1 MKNNIQS
8 SVLVAVDMGSQS
20 FRAMAA
26 EMTPTGA
33 LRVLGV
39 EESSQKCCVHRG
51 VVDNTSDAGYML
63 TSVIK
68 LLGNRIRK
76 QVGNAA
82 FVCVGGQS
90 MKVVSVSS
98 SRDLGCKREITKEL
112 LAKMEWECKEKMEK
126 KNPDI
131 AVLDIIPSYYQLDG
145 EKQTHEP
152 TPSQHAVFF
161 TAHYNAFW
169 GKKELAEKV
178 DKTFQRTA
186 FENEKMYARPEVLMN
201 ALASEEEMNNGCAVL
216 DLGAQTST
224 LTIHKGGEYLYNQV
238 VPLGGYDITEAVEQ
252 LGISLMQAE
261 RLKCIYGVASAD
273 MVKVNRTY
281 LLTNPEGEKISV
293 SAVELA
299 EVISGKLAEMLTPL
313 MEALNKESGIEVLYV
328 TGGGAML
335 NGIVGYI
342 QRMTGVKVMGGS
354 HAAWLTAD
362 TPDEYCMPQYAS
374 LVGTLLLGAEHRKTH
389 PQTNYSGNKPLIE
402 KIMERTLIL
411 FTDQGEESK
420 KLIVE

>member
-26 EMTPTGA
+26 EVTPSGA

-51 VVDNTSDAGYML
+51 VVENTSDAGYML

-82 FVCVGGQS
+82 FVCAGGQS

-98 SRDLGCKREITKEL
+98 SRDLGCKREITSEL
-112 LAKMEWECKEKMEK
+112 LAKMEWECKEKIEK
-126 KNPDI
+126 KNPDV
-131 AVLDIIPSYYQLDG
+131 AVLDLIPSHYQLDG
-145 EKQTHEP
+145 EKQTYEP
-152 TPSQHAVFF
+152 TSDQRAVFF

-169 GKKELAEKV
+169 GKKELADKV
-178 DKTFQRTA
+178 EKTFQRTA
-186 FENEKMYARPEVLMN
+186 LVKEKMYVRPEVLMN
-201 ALASEEEMNNGCAVL
+201 ALATEEEMNNGCAVL

-224 LTIHKGGEYLYNQV
+224 LTIHKGGGYLYNQV

-261 RLKCIYGVASAD
+261 RLKCIYGVASVD

-281 LLTNPEGEKISV
+281 ILTTPEGEKISV
-293 SAVELA
+293 SAVQLA
-299 EVISGKLAEMLTPL
+299 EVISCKLAEILSPL
-313 MEALNKESGIEVLYV
+313 MEALNKEAQGVEVLYV

-335 NGIVGYI
+335 KGIVGYI
-342 QRMTGVKVMGGS
+342 QSMTSVKVMGGS
-354 HAAWLTAD
+354 HASWLTPD

-389 PQTNYSGNKPLIE
+389 PQTNNYSGNRPLFE
-402 KIMERTLIL
+402 KIKEETLKL
-411 FTDQGEESK
+411 FTDSGEESK
-420 KLIVE
+420 K

>member
-26 EMTPTGA
+26 EVTPSGA

-51 VVDNTSDAGYML
+51 VVENTSDAGYML

-82 FVCVGGQS
+82 FVCAGGQS
-90 MKVVSVSS
+90 MKVVAVSS
-98 SRDLGCKREITKEL
+98 SRDLGCKREITSEL
-112 LAKMEWECKEKMEK
+112 LAKMEWECKEKIEK
-126 KNPDI
+126 KNPDV
-131 AVLDIIPSYYQLDG
+131 AVLDLIPSHYQLDDQ
-145 EKQTHEP
+145 KQTHEP
-152 TPSQHAVFF
+152 TSDQRAVFF

-169 GKKELAEKV
+169 GKKKLEDKV
-178 DKTFQRTA
+178 EKTFQRTA
-186 FENEKMYARPEVLMN
+186 LVKEKMYVRPEVLMN
-201 ALASEEEMNNGCAVL
+201 ALATEEEMNNGCAVL

-224 LTIHKGGEYLYNQV
+224 LTIHKGGGYLYNQV

-261 RLKCIYGVASAD
+261 RLKCIYGVASSD

-281 LLTNPEGEKISV
+281 ILTTPEGEKISV
-293 SAVELA
+293 SAVQLA
-299 EVISGKLAEMLTPL
+299 EVISCKLAEILSPL
-313 MEALNKESGIEVLYV
+313 MEALNKEAQGVEVLYV

-335 NGIVGYI
+335 KGIVGCI
-342 QRMTGVKVMGGS
+342 QSMTSVKVMGGS
-354 HAAWLTAD
+354 HASWLTPD

-374 LVGTLLLGAEHRKTH
+374 LVGTLLLGAEYRKSH
-389 PQTNYSGNKPLIE
+389 PLTNNYSGNRPLFE
-402 KIMERTLIL
+402 KIKEGTLKL
-411 FTDQGEESK
+411 FTDSGEESK
-420 KLIVE
+420 K

>member
-26 EMTPTGA
+26 EVTPSGA

-51 VVDNTSDAGYML
+51 VVENTSDAGYML

-82 FVCVGGQS
+82 FVCAGGQS
-90 MKVVSVSS
+90 MKVVAVSS
-98 SRDLGCKREITKEL
+98 SRDLGCKREITSEL
-112 LAKMEWECKEKMEK
+112 LAKMEWECKEKIEK
-126 KNPDI
+126 KNPDV
-131 AVLDIIPSYYQLDG
+131 AVLDLIPSHYQLDG
-145 EKQTHEP
+145 QKQTHEP
-152 TPSQHAVFF
+152 TSDQRAVFF

-169 GKKELAEKV
+169 GKKKLEDKV
-178 DKTFQRTA
+178 EKTFQRTA
-186 FENEKMYARPEVLMN
+186 LVKEKMYVRPEVLMN
-201 ALASEEEMNNGCAVL
+201 ALATEEEMNNGCAVL

-224 LTIHKGGEYLYNQV
+224 LTIHKGGGYLYNQV

-261 RLKCIYGVASAD
+261 RLKCIYGVASAN

-281 LLTNPEGEKISV
+281 VLTTPEGEKISV
-293 SAVELA
+293 SAVQLA
-299 EVISGKLAEMLTPL
+299 EVISCKLAEILSPL
-313 MEALNKESGIEVLYV
+313 MEALNKEAQGVEVLYV

-335 NGIVGYI
+335 KGIVGCI
-342 QRMTGVKVMGGS
+342 QSMTSVKVMGGS
-354 HAAWLTAD
+354 HASWLTPD

-374 LVGTLLLGAEHRKTH
+374 LVGTLLLGAEYRKTH
-389 PQTNYSGNKPLIE
+389 PQASYSGNRPLLE
-402 KIMERTLIL
+402 KIKEGTLKL
-411 FTDQGEESK
+411 FTD
-420 KLIVE
+420 

>member
-26 EMTPTGA
+26 EVTPSGA

-51 VVDNTSDAGYML
+51 VVENTSDAGYML

-82 FVCVGGQS
+82 FVCAGGQS
-90 MKVVSVSS
+90 MKVVAVSS
-98 SRDLGCKREITKEL
+98 SRDLGCKREITSEL
-112 LAKMEWECKEKMEK
+112 LAKMEWECKEKIEK
-126 KNPDI
+126 KNPDV
-131 AVLDIIPSYYQLDG
+131 AVLDLIPSHYQLDG
-145 EKQTHEP
+145 AKQTHEP
-152 TPSQHAVFF
+152 TSDQRAVFF

-169 GKKELAEKV
+169 GKKKLEDKV
-178 DKTFQRTA
+178 EKTFQRTA
-186 FENEKMYARPEVLMN
+186 LVKEKMYVRPEVLMN
-201 ALASEEEMNNGCAVL
+201 ALATEEEMNNGCAVL

-224 LTIHKGGEYLYNQV
+224 LTIHKGGGYLYNQV

-281 LLTNPEGEKISV
+281 ILTTPEGEKISV
-293 SAVELA
+293 SAVQLA
-299 EVISGKLAEMLTPL
+299 EVISCKLAEILSPL
-313 MEALNKESGIEVLYV
+313 MEALNKEAQGIEVLYV

-335 NGIVGYI
+335 KGIVGYI
-342 QRMTGVKVMGGS
+342 QSMTSVKVMGGS
-354 HAAWLTAD
+354 HASWLTPD

-374 LVGTLLLGAEHRKTH
+374 LVGTLLLGAEYRKSH
-389 PQTNYSGNKPLIE
+389 PQASYSGNRPLFE
-402 KIMERTLIL
+402 KIKEETLKL
-411 FTDQGEESK
+411 FTDSGAESK
-420 KLIVE
+420 K

>member
-26 EMTPTGA
+26 EVTPSGA

-51 VVDNTSDAGYML
+51 VVENTSDAGYML

-82 FVCVGGQS
+82 FVCAGGQS

-98 SRDLGCKREITKEL
+98 SRDLGCKREITSDL
-112 LAKMEWECKEKMEK
+112 LAKMEWECKEKIEK
-126 KNPDI
+126 KNPDV
-131 AVLDIIPSYYQLDG
+131 AVLDLIPSHYQLDG

-152 TPSQHAVFF
+152 TSDQCAVFF

-169 GKKELAEKV
+169 GKKELADKV
-178 DKTFQRTA
+178 EKTFQRTA
-186 FENEKMYARPEVLMN
+186 LVKEKMYVRPEVLMN
-201 ALASEEEMNNGCAVL
+201 ALATEEEMNNGCAVL

-224 LTIHKGGEYLYNQV
+224 LTIHKGGGYLYNQV

-281 LLTNPEGEKISV
+281 ILTTPEGEKISV
-293 SAVELA
+293 SAVQLA
-299 EVISGKLAEMLTPL
+299 EVISCKLAEILSPL
-313 MEALNKESGIEVLYV
+313 MEALNKEAQGIEVLYV

-335 NGIVGYI
+335 KGIVGCI
-342 QRMTGVKVMGGS
+342 QSMTSVKVMGGS
-354 HAAWLTAD
+354 HASWLTPD

-374 LVGTLLLGAEHRKTH
+374 LVGTLLLGAEYRKSH
-389 PQTNYSGNKPLIE
+389 PQASYSGNRPLLE
-402 KIMERTLIL
+402 KIKEGTLRL
-411 FTDQGEESK
+411 FTDSGEESK
-420 KLIVE
+420 K

>member
-26 EMTPTGA
+26 EMTPSGA

-51 VVDNTSDAGYML
+51 VVENTSDAGYML

-82 FVCVGGQS
+82 FICVGGQS
-90 MKVVSVSS
+90 MKVGTVPST
-98 SRDLGCKREITKEL
+98 RDLGCKREITSDI
-112 LAKMEWECKEKMEK
+112 LAKMEWECKEKLEK
-126 KNPDI
+126 KHPDI
-131 AVLDIIPSYYQLDG
+131 AVLDLIPSYFRLDG
-145 EKQTHEP
+145 TEQSHEP
-152 TPSQHAVFF
+152 SPNQRAEFLEGY
-161 TAHYNAFW
+161 YNAFC
-169 GKKELAEKV
+169 GKKELEEKV
-178 DKTFQRTA
+178 EKTFQRTA
-186 FENEKMYARPEVLMN
+186 LVKEKMYVRPEVLMN
-201 ALASEEEMNNGCAVL
+201 ALTSEEEMKNGCAVL

-261 RLKCIYGVASAD
+261 RLKCIYGVACAD
-273 MVKVNRTY
+273 MLKVNRTY

-293 SAVELA
+293 SAVQLA

-313 MEALNKESGIEVLYV
+313 MEALNKETGIEILYV

-342 QRMTGVKVMGGS
+342 QRMTSVKVMGGS

-374 LVGTLLLGAEHRKTH
+374 LVGTLLLGAEYRKTH
-389 PQTNYSGNKPLIE
+389 PQTSSYSGNKPLIE
-402 KIMERTLIL
+402 KIKERTLIL
-411 FTDQGEESK
+411 FTDQGEEGK
-420 KLIVE
+420 K

>member
-26 EMTPTGA
+26 EVTPSGA

-51 VVDNTSDAGYML
+51 VVENTSDAGYML

-76 QVGNAA
+76 QIGNAA
-82 FVCVGGQS
+82 FVCAGGQS

-98 SRDLGCKREITKEL
+98 SRDLGCKREITSDL
-112 LAKMEWECKEKMEK
+112 LAKMEWECKEKIEK
-126 KNPDI
+126 KNPDV
-131 AVLDIIPSYYQLDG
+131 AVLDLIPSHYQLDG

-152 TPSQHAVFF
+152 TSDQRAVFF

-169 GKKELAEKV
+169 GKKELADKV
-178 DKTFQRTA
+178 EKTFQRTA
-186 FENEKMYARPEVLMN
+186 LVKEKMYVRPEVLMN
-201 ALASEEEMNNGCAVL
+201 ALATEEEMDNGCAVL

-224 LTIHKGGEYLYNQV
+224 LTIHKGGGYLYNQV

-261 RLKCIYGVASAD
+261 RLKCIYGVASSD

-281 LLTNPEGEKISV
+281 ILTTPEGEKISV
-293 SAVELA
+293 SAVQLA
-299 EVISGKLAEMLTPL
+299 EVISCKLTEMLSPL
-313 MEALNKESGIEVLYV
+313 MEALNKEAQGIEVLYV

-335 NGIVGYI
+335 KGIVGCI
-342 QRMTGVKVMGGS
+342 QGMTSVKVMGGS
-354 HAAWLTAD
+354 HASWLTPD

-374 LVGTLLLGAEHRKTH
+374 LVGTLLLGAEYRKSH
-389 PQTNYSGNKPLIE
+389 PQTNNYSGNRPLFE
-402 KIMERTLIL
+402 KIKEETLKL
-411 FTDQGEESK
+411 FTDSGEESK
-420 KLIVE
+420 K

>member
-26 EMTPTGA
+26 EMTPSGA

-51 VVDNTSDAGYML
+51 VVENTSDAGYML

-76 QVGNAA
+76 QIGNAA
-82 FVCVGGQS
+82 FVCAGGQS

-98 SRDLGCKREITKEL
+98 SRDLGCKREITSDL
-112 LAKMEWECKEKMEK
+112 LAKMEWECKEKIEK
-126 KNPDI
+126 KNPDV
-131 AVLDIIPSYYQLDG
+131 AVLDLIPSHYQLDG

-152 TPSQHAVFF
+152 TSDQRAVFF

-169 GKKELAEKV
+169 GKKELADKV
-178 DKTFQRTA
+178 EKTFQRTA
-186 FENEKMYARPEVLMN
+186 LVKEKMYVRPEVLMN
-201 ALASEEEMNNGCAVL
+201 ALATEEEMDNGCAVL

-224 LTIHKGGEYLYNQV
+224 LTIHKGGGYLYNQV

-261 RLKCIYGVASAD
+261 RLKCIYGVASSD

-281 LLTNPEGEKISV
+281 ILTTPEGEKISV
-293 SAVELA
+293 SAVQLA
-299 EVISGKLAEMLTPL
+299 EVISCKLAEMLTPL
-313 MEALNKESGIEVLYV
+313 MEALNKEAQGIEVLYV

-335 NGIVGYI
+335 KGIVGCI
-342 QRMTGVKVMGGS
+342 QGMTSVKVMGGS
-354 HAAWLTAD
+354 HASWLTPD

-374 LVGTLLLGAEHRKTH
+374 LVGTLLLGAEYRKSH
-389 PQTNYSGNKPLIE
+389 PQANNYSGNRPLFE
-402 KIMERTLIL
+402 KIKEETLKL
-411 FTDQGEESK
+411 FTDSGAESK
-420 KLIVE
+420 K

>member
-26 EMTPTGA
+26 EVTPSGA

-51 VVDNTSDAGYML
+51 VVENTSDAGYML

-82 FVCVGGQS
+82 FVCAGGQS

-98 SRDLGCKREITKEL
+98 SRDLGCKREITSEL
-112 LAKMEWECKEKMEK
+112 LAKMEWECKEKIEK
-126 KNPDI
+126 KNPDV
-131 AVLDIIPSYYQLDG
+131 AVLDLIPSHYQLDG

-152 TPSQHAVFF
+152 TSDQRAVFF

-169 GKKELAEKV
+169 GKKELADKV
-178 DKTFQRTA
+178 EKTFQRTA
-186 FENEKMYARPEVLMN
+186 LVKEKMYVRPEVLMN
-201 ALASEEEMNNGCAVL
+201 ALATEEEMNNGCAVL

-224 LTIHKGGEYLYNQV
+224 LTIHKGGGYLYNQV

-281 LLTNPEGEKISV
+281 ILTTPEGEKISV
-293 SAVELA
+293 SAVQLA
-299 EVISGKLAEMLTPL
+299 EVISCKLAEILSPL
-313 MEALNKESGIEVLYV
+313 MEALNKEAQGVEVLYV

-335 NGIVGYI
+335 KGIVGCI
-342 QRMTGVKVMGGS
+342 QSMTSVKVMGGS
-354 HAAWLTAD
+354 HASWLTPD

-374 LVGTLLLGAEHRKTH
+374 LVGTLLLGAEYRKSH
-389 PQTNYSGNKPLIE
+389 PQASYSGNRPLLE
-402 KIMERTLIL
+402 KIKEGTLKL
-411 FTDQGEESK
+411 FTDSGEESK
-420 KLIVE
+420 K

>member
-1 MKNNIQS
+1 MREPCPARAG
-8 SVLVAVDMGSQS
+8 VLTFGSAYGKIPVTGFAARRVNVRAARIF
-20 FRAMAA
+20 FRAG
-26 EMTPTGA
+26 TGTGTEKQKEA
-33 LRVLGV
+33 L
-39 EESSQKCCVHRG
+39 SMK
-51 VVDNTSDAGYML
+51 
-63 TSVIK
+63 K
-68 LLGNRIRK
+68 LAMI
-76 QVGNAA
+76 A
-82 FVCVGGQS
+82 FVLAL
-90 MKVVSVSS
+90 VVA
-98 SRDLGCKREITKEL
+98 
-112 LAKMEWECKEKMEK
+112 LAAPALAMKEKMY
-126 KNPDI
+126 
-131 AVLDIIPSYYQLDG
+131 V
-145 EKQTHEP
+145 
-152 TPSQHAVFF
+152 
-161 TAHYNAFW
+161 
-169 GKKELAEKV
+169 
-178 DKTFQRTA
+178 
-186 FENEKMYARPEVLMN
+186 RPEVLMN
-201 ALASEEEMNNGCAVL
+201 ALTTAEEMRQGCAVL

-252 LGISLMQAE
+252 LGLSLLQAE

-281 LLTNPEGEKISV
+281 LLTGPEGEKISV

-374 LVGTLLLGAEHRKTH
+374 LVGTLLLGAEYRKSH
-389 PQTNYSGNKPLIE
+389 PQARYSGSKPLLE
-402 KIMERTLIL
+402 KIMESTLKL
-411 FTDQGEESK
+411 FTDQGEEGK
-420 KLIVE
+420 KLIVEQY

>member
-26 EMTPTGA
+26 EVTPSGA

-51 VVDNTSDAGYML
+51 VVENTSDAGYML

-82 FVCVGGQS
+82 FVCAGGQS

-98 SRDLGCKREITKEL
+98 SRDLGCKREITSDL
-112 LAKMEWECKEKMEK
+112 LAKMEWECKEKIEK
-126 KNPDI
+126 KNPDV
-131 AVLDIIPSYYQLDG
+131 AVLDLIPSHYQLDG
-145 EKQTHEP
+145 EKQTHQP
-152 TPSQHAVFF
+152 TSDQRAVFF

-169 GKKELAEKV
+169 GKKELADKV
-178 DKTFQRTA
+178 EKTFQRTA
-186 FENEKMYARPEVLMN
+186 LVKEKMYVRPEVLMN
-201 ALASEEEMNNGCAVL
+201 ALATEEEMNNGCAVL

-224 LTIHKGGEYLYNQV
+224 LTIHKGGGYLYNQV

-281 LLTNPEGEKISV
+281 ILTTPEGEKISV
-293 SAVELA
+293 SAVQLA
-299 EVISGKLAEMLTPL
+299 EVISCKLTEMLSPL
-313 MEALNKESGIEVLYV
+313 MEALNKEAQGVEVLYV

-335 NGIVGYI
+335 KGIVGCI
-342 QRMTGVKVMGGS
+342 QSMTSVKVMGGS
-354 HAAWLTAD
+354 HASWLTPD

-374 LVGTLLLGAEHRKTH
+374 LVGTLLLGAEYRKSH
-389 PQTNYSGNKPLIE
+389 PQASYSGNRPLLE
-402 KIMERTLIL
+402 KIKEGTLKL
-411 FTDQGEESK
+411 FTDSGEESK
-420 KLIVE
+420 K

>member
-26 EMTPTGA
+26 EVTPSGA

-51 VVDNTSDAGYML
+51 VVENTSDAGYML

-82 FVCVGGQS
+82 FVCAGGQS

-98 SRDLGCKREITKEL
+98 SRDLGCKREITSDL
-112 LAKMEWECKEKMEK
+112 LAKMEWECKEKIEK
-126 KNPDI
+126 KNPDV
-131 AVLDIIPSYYQLDG
+131 AVLDLIPSHYQLDG

-152 TPSQHAVFF
+152 TSDQRAVFF

-169 GKKELAEKV
+169 GKKELADKV
-178 DKTFQRTA
+178 EKTFQRTA
-186 FENEKMYARPEVLMN
+186 LVKEKMYVRPEVLMN
-201 ALASEEEMNNGCAVL
+201 ALATEEEMNNGCAVL

-224 LTIHKGGEYLYNQV
+224 LTIHKGGGYLYNQV

-281 LLTNPEGEKISV
+281 ILTTPEGEKISV
-293 SAVELA
+293 SAVQLA
-299 EVISGKLAEMLTPL
+299 EVISCKLTEMLSPL
-313 MEALNKESGIEVLYV
+313 MEALNKEAQGVEVLYV

-335 NGIVGYI
+335 KGIVGYI
-342 QRMTGVKVMGGS
+342 QSMTSVKVMGGS
-354 HAAWLTAD
+354 HASWLTPD

-374 LVGTLLLGAEHRKTH
+374 LVGTLLLGAEYRKSH
-389 PQTNYSGNKPLIE
+389 PQASYSGNRPLLE
-402 KIMERTLIL
+402 KIKEGTLKL
-411 FTDQGEESK
+411 FTDSGEESK
-420 KLIVE
+420 K

>member
-26 EMTPTGA
+26 EVTPSGA

-51 VVDNTSDAGYML
+51 VVENTSDAGYML

-82 FVCVGGQS
+82 FVCAGGQS

-98 SRDLGCKREITKEL
+98 SRDLGCKREITSDL
-112 LAKMEWECKEKMEK
+112 LAKMEWECKEKIEK
-126 KNPDI
+126 KNPDV
-131 AVLDIIPSYYQLDG
+131 AVLDLIPSHYQLDG
-145 EKQTHEP
+145 EKQTYEP
-152 TPSQHAVFF
+152 TSDQRAVFF

-169 GKKELAEKV
+169 GKKELADKV
-178 DKTFQRTA
+178 EKTFQRTA
-186 FENEKMYARPEVLMN
+186 LVKEKMYVRPEVLMN
-201 ALASEEEMNNGCAVL
+201 ALATEEEMNNGCAVL

-224 LTIHKGGEYLYNQV
+224 LTIHKGGGYLYNQV

-293 SAVELA
+293 SAVQLA
-299 EVISGKLAEMLTPL
+299 EVISCKLAEMLTPL
-313 MEALNKESGIEVLYV
+313 METLNKEAQGIEVLYV

-335 NGIVGYI
+335 KGIVGYI
-342 QRMTGVKVMGGS
+342 QSMTSVKVMGGS
-354 HAAWLTAD
+354 HASWLTPD

-374 LVGTLLLGAEHRKTH
+374 LVGTLLLGAEYRKSH
-389 PQTNYSGNKPLIE
+389 PQANYSVNRPLLE
-402 KIMERTLIL
+402 KIKEGTLRL
-411 FTDQGEESK
+411 FTDSGEESK
-420 KLIVE
+420 K

>member
-26 EMTPTGA
+26 EVTPSGA

-51 VVDNTSDAGYML
+51 VVENTSDAGYML

-82 FVCVGGQS
+82 FVCAGGQS

-98 SRDLGCKREITKEL
+98 SRDLGCKREITSEL
-112 LAKMEWECKEKMEK
+112 LAKMEWECKEKIEK
-126 KNPDI
+126 KNPDV
-131 AVLDIIPSYYQLDG
+131 AVLDLIPSHYQLDG
-145 EKQTHEP
+145 QKQTHEP
-152 TPSQHAVFF
+152 TSDQRAVFF

-169 GKKELAEKV
+169 GKKELEDKV
-178 DKTFQRTA
+178 EKTFQRTA
-186 FENEKMYARPEVLMN
+186 LVKEKMYVRPEVLMN
-201 ALASEEEMNNGCAVL
+201 ALATEEEMNNGCAVL

-224 LTIHKGGEYLYNQV
+224 LTIHKGGGYLYNQV

-281 LLTNPEGEKISV
+281 VLTTPEGEKISV
-293 SAVELA
+293 SAVQLA
-299 EVISGKLAEMLTPL
+299 EVISCKLAEILSPL
-313 MEALNKESGIEVLYV
+313 MEALNKEAQGVEVLYV

-335 NGIVGYI
+335 KGIVGCI
-342 QRMTGVKVMGGS
+342 QSMTSVKVMGGS
-354 HAAWLTAD
+354 HASWLTPD

-374 LVGTLLLGAEHRKTH
+374 LVGTLLLGAEYPKSH
-389 PQTNYSGNKPLIE
+389 PQASYSGNRPLLE
-402 KIMERTLIL
+402 KIKEGTLKL
-411 FTDQGEESK
+411 FTDSGEESK
-420 KLIVE
+420 K

>member
-26 EMTPTGA
+26 EVTPSGA

-51 VVDNTSDAGYML
+51 VVENTSDAGYML

-82 FVCVGGQS
+82 FVCAGGQS

-98 SRDLGCKREITKEL
+98 SRDLGCKREITSEL
-112 LAKMEWECKEKMEK
+112 LAKMEWECKEKIEK
-126 KNPDI
+126 KNPDV
-131 AVLDIIPSYYQLDG
+131 AVLDLIPSHYQLDG
-145 EKQTHEP
+145 QKQTHEP
-152 TPSQHAVFF
+152 TSDQRAVFF

-169 GKKELAEKV
+169 GKKELADKV
-178 DKTFQRTA
+178 EKTFQRTA
-186 FENEKMYARPEVLMN
+186 LVKDKMYVRPEVLMN
-201 ALASEEEMNNGCAVL
+201 ALATEEEMNNGCAVL

-224 LTIHKGGEYLYNQV
+224 LTIHKGGGYLYNQV

-281 LLTNPEGEKISV
+281 ILTTPEGEKISV
-293 SAVELA
+293 SAVQLA
-299 EVISGKLAEMLTPL
+299 EVISCKLAEILSPL
-313 MEALNKESGIEVLYV
+313 MEALNKEAQGIEVLYV

-335 NGIVGYI
+335 KGIVGYI
-342 QRMTGVKVMGGS
+342 QSMTSVKVMGGS
-354 HAAWLTAD
+354 HASWLTPD

-374 LVGTLLLGAEHRKTH
+374 LVGTLLLGAEYRKSH
-389 PQTNYSGNKPLIE
+389 PQASYSGNRPLFE
-402 KIMERTLIL
+402 KIKEETLKL
-411 FTDQGEESK
+411 FTDSGAESK
-420 KLIVE
+420 K

>member
-26 EMTPTGA
+26 EVTPSGA

-51 VVDNTSDAGYML
+51 VVENTSDAGYML

-82 FVCVGGQS
+82 FVCAGGQS

-98 SRDLGCKREITKEL
+98 SRDLGCKREITSDL
-112 LAKMEWECKEKMEK
+112 LAKMEWECKEKIEK
-126 KNPDI
+126 KNPDV
-131 AVLDIIPSYYQLDG
+131 AVLDLIPSHYQLDG
-145 EKQTHEP
+145 EKQTHQP
-152 TPSQHAVFF
+152 TSDQRAVFF

-169 GKKELAEKV
+169 GKKELADKV
-178 DKTFQRTA
+178 EKTFQRTA
-186 FENEKMYARPEVLMN
+186 LVKEKMYVRPEVLMN
-201 ALASEEEMNNGCAVL
+201 ALATEEEMNNGCAVL

-224 LTIHKGGEYLYNQV
+224 LTIHKGGGYLYNQV

-281 LLTNPEGEKISV
+281 ILTTPEGEKISV
-293 SAVELA
+293 SAVQLA
-299 EVISGKLAEMLTPL
+299 EVISCKLAEILSPL
-313 MEALNKESGIEVLYV
+313 MEALNKEAQGIEVLYV

-335 NGIVGYI
+335 KGIVGYI
-342 QRMTGVKVMGGS
+342 QSMTSVKVMGGS
-354 HAAWLTAD
+354 HASWLTPD

-374 LVGTLLLGAEHRKTH
+374 LVGTLLLGAEYRKSH
-389 PQTNYSGNKPLIE
+389 PQASYSGNRPLLE
-402 KIMERTLIL
+402 KIKEGTLKL
-411 FTDQGEESK
+411 FTDSGEESK
-420 KLIVE
+420 K

>member
-26 EMTPTGA
+26 EVTPSGA

-51 VVDNTSDAGYML
+51 VVENTSDAGYML

-82 FVCVGGQS
+82 FVCAGGQS

-98 SRDLGCKREITKEL
+98 SRDLGCKREITSDL
-112 LAKMEWECKEKMEK
+112 LAKMEWECKEKIEK
-126 KNPDI
+126 KNPDV
-131 AVLDIIPSYYQLDG
+131 AVLDLIPSHYQLDG

-152 TPSQHAVFF
+152 TSDQRAVFF

-169 GKKELAEKV
+169 GKKELADKV
-178 DKTFQRTA
+178 EKTFQRTA
-186 FENEKMYARPEVLMN
+186 LVKEKMYVRPEVLMN
-201 ALASEEEMNNGCAVL
+201 ALATEEEMDNGCAVL

-224 LTIHKGGEYLYNQV
+224 LTIHKGGGYLYNQV
-238 VPLGGYDITEAVEQ
+238 VPLGGYDITEAVES

-261 RLKCIYGVASAD
+261 RLKCIYGVASSD

-281 LLTNPEGEKISV
+281 ILTTPEGEKISV
-293 SAVELA
+293 SAVQLA
-299 EVISGKLAEMLTPL
+299 EVISCKLAEMLTPL
-313 MEALNKESGIEVLYV
+313 METLNKEAQGIEVLYV

-335 NGIVGYI
+335 KGIVGYI
-342 QRMTGVKVMGGS
+342 QGMTSVKVMGGS
-354 HAAWLTAD
+354 HASWLTPD

-374 LVGTLLLGAEHRKTH
+374 LVGTLLLGAEYRKSH
-389 PQTNYSGNKPLIE
+389 PLTNNYSGNRPLFE
-402 KIMERTLIL
+402 KIKEETLKL
-411 FTDQGEESK
+411 FTDSGAESK
-420 KLIVE
+420 K

>member
-26 EMTPTGA
+26 EVTPSGA

-51 VVDNTSDAGYML
+51 VVENTSDAGYML

-82 FVCVGGQS
+82 FVCAGGQS

-98 SRDLGCKREITKEL
+98 SRDLGCKREITSEL
-112 LAKMEWECKEKMEK
+112 LAKMEWECKEKIEK
-126 KNPDI
+126 KNPDV
-131 AVLDIIPSYYQLDG
+131 AVLDLIPSHYQLDDQ
-145 EKQTHEP
+145 KQTHEP
-152 TPSQHAVFF
+152 TSDQRAVFF

-169 GKKELAEKV
+169 GKKELADKV
-178 DKTFQRTA
+178 EKTFQRTA
-186 FENEKMYARPEVLMN
+186 LVKEKMYVRPEVLMN
-201 ALASEEEMNNGCAVL
+201 ALATEEEMDNGCAVL

-224 LTIHKGGEYLYNQV
+224 LTIHKGGGYLYNQV
-238 VPLGGYDITEAVEQ
+238 VPLGGYDITEAVES

-281 LLTNPEGEKISV
+281 ILTTPEGEKISV
-293 SAVELA
+293 SAVQLA
-299 EVISGKLAEMLTPL
+299 EVISCKLAEMLTPL
-313 MEALNKESGIEVLYV
+313 METLNKEAQGIEVLYV

-335 NGIVGYI
+335 KGIVGYI
-342 QRMTGVKVMGGS
+342 QSMTSVKVMGGS
-354 HAAWLTAD
+354 HASWLTPD

-374 LVGTLLLGAEHRKTH
+374 LVGTLLLGAEYRKSH
-389 PQTNYSGNKPLIE
+389 PQASYSGNRPLLE
-402 KIMERTLIL
+402 KIKEGTLKL
-411 FTDQGEESK
+411 FTDSGEESK
-420 KLIVE
+420 K

>member
-26 EMTPTGA
+26 EVTPSGA

-51 VVDNTSDAGYML
+51 VVENTSDAGYML
-63 TSVIK
+63 TSVIN

-82 FVCVGGQS
+82 FVCAGGQS
-90 MKVVSVSS
+90 MKVVAVSS
-98 SRDLGCKREITKEL
+98 SRDLGCKREITSEL
-112 LAKMEWECKEKMEK
+112 LAKMEWECKEKIEK
-126 KNPDI
+126 KNPDV
-131 AVLDIIPSYYQLDG
+131 AVLDLIPSHYQLDG
-145 EKQTHEP
+145 AKQTHEP
-152 TPSQHAVFF
+152 TSDQRAVFF

-169 GKKELAEKV
+169 GKKKLEDKV
-178 DKTFQRTA
+178 EKTFQRTA
-186 FENEKMYARPEVLMN
+186 LVKEKMYVRPEVLMN
-201 ALASEEEMNNGCAVL
+201 ALATEEEMNNGCAVL

-224 LTIHKGGEYLYNQV
+224 LTIHKGGGYLYNQV

-281 LLTNPEGEKISV
+281 VLTTPEGEKISV
-293 SAVELA
+293 SAVQLA
-299 EVISGKLAEMLTPL
+299 EVISCKLAEILSPL
-313 MEALNKESGIEVLYV
+313 MEALNKEAQGVEVLYV

-335 NGIVGYI
+335 KG
-342 QRMTGVKVMGGS
+342 
-354 HAAWLTAD
+354 
-362 TPDEYCMPQYAS
+362 
-374 LVGTLLLGAEHRKTH
+374 
-389 PQTNYSGNKPLIE
+389 
-402 KIMERTLIL
+402 
-411 FTDQGEESK
+411 
-420 KLIVE
+420 

>member
-26 EMTPTGA
+26 EVTPSGA

-51 VVDNTSDAGYML
+51 VVENTSDAGYML

-82 FVCVGGQS
+82 FVCAGGQS
-90 MKVVSVSS
+90 MKVVAVSS
-98 SRDLGCKREITKEL
+98 SRDLGCKREITSEL
-112 LAKMEWECKEKMEK
+112 LAKMEWECKEKIEK
-126 KNPDI
+126 KNPDV
-131 AVLDIIPSYYQLDG
+131 AVLDLIPSHYQLDG

-152 TPSQHAVFF
+152 TSDQRAVFF

-169 GKKELAEKV
+169 GKKELADKV
-178 DKTFQRTA
+178 EKTFQRTA
-186 FENEKMYARPEVLMN
+186 LVKEKMYVRPEVLMN
-201 ALASEEEMNNGCAVL
+201 ALATEEEMNNGCAVL

-224 LTIHKGGEYLYNQV
+224 LTIHKGGGYLYNQV

-281 LLTNPEGEKISV
+281 ILTSPEGEKISV
-293 SAVELA
+293 SAVQLA
-299 EVISGKLAEMLTPL
+299 EVISCKLTEMLSPL
-313 MEALNKESGIEVLYV
+313 MEALNKEAQGVEVLYV

-335 NGIVGYI
+335 KGIVGCI
-342 QRMTGVKVMGGS
+342 QSMTSVKVMGGS
-354 HAAWLTAD
+354 HASWLTPD

-374 LVGTLLLGAEHRKTH
+374 LVGTLLLGAEYRKSH
-389 PQTNYSGNKPLIE
+389 PQASYSGNRPLLE
-402 KIMERTLIL
+402 KIKEGTLRL
-411 FTDQGEESK
+411 FTDSGEESK
-420 KLIVE
+420 K

>member
-26 EMTPTGA
+26 EMTPSGA

-51 VVDNTSDAGYML
+51 VVENTSDAGYML

-76 QVGNAA
+76 QIGNAA
-82 FVCVGGQS
+82 FVCAGGQS

-98 SRDLGCKREITKEL
+98 SRDLGCKREITSEL
-112 LAKMEWECKEKMEK
+112 LAKMEWECKEKIEK
-126 KNPDI
+126 KNPDV
-131 AVLDIIPSYYQLDG
+131 AVLDLIPSHYQLDDQ
-145 EKQTHEP
+145 KQTHEP
-152 TPSQHAVFF
+152 TSDQRAVFF

-169 GKKELAEKV
+169 GKKELADKVEK
-178 DKTFQRTA
+178 TLQRTA
-186 FENEKMYARPEVLMN
+186 LVKEKMYVRPEVLMN
-201 ALASEEEMNNGCAVL
+201 ALATEEEMNNGCAVL

-224 LTIHKGGEYLYNQV
+224 LTIHKGGGYLYNQV

-281 LLTNPEGEKISV
+281 ILTTPEGEKISV
-293 SAVELA
+293 SAVQLA
-299 EVISGKLAEMLTPL
+299 EVISCKLTEMLSPL
-313 MEALNKESGIEVLYV
+313 MEALNKEAQGIEVLYV

-335 NGIVGYI
+335 KGIVGYI
-342 QRMTGVKVMGGS
+342 QSMTSVKVMGGS
-354 HAAWLTAD
+354 HASWLTPD

-374 LVGTLLLGAEHRKTH
+374 LVGTLLLGAEYRKSH
-389 PQTNYSGNKPLIE
+389 PQASYSVNRPLLE
-402 KIMERTLIL
+402 KIKEGTLRL
-411 FTDQGEESK
+411 FTDSGQESK
-420 KLIVE
+420 K